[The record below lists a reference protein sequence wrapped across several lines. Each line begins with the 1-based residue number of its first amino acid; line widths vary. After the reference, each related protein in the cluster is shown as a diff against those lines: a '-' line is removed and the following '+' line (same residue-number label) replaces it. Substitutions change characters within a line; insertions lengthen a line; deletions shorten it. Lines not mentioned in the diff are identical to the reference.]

1 MGLPVTIRIL
11 TLRNI
16 GVLHLEPTD
25 VCQAACALCARETD
39 TTFKKDRQHHLSM
52 GQLLKVFDKGKIRVL
67 DKMFMCG
74 NYGDPAAGKYTLDI
88 YKQFRQIN
96 SNIVLGMNTNGGIQN
111 TVWWYELARIMNQPR
126 DYVVFS
132 IDGLEDTN
140 HLYRISTDFDKIMQN
155 AQAFITAGG
164 VAKWHMLVFAHN
176 EHQIEEA
183 RTMSKQ
189 MGFVDF
195 SIKHTSRF
203 KQDYLQVI
211 DDAGRPTHRIK
222 PTQTSLDMIPLAEA
236 AQKEVKPHIVC
247 KAQKFKQLYVSACG
261 NVSPCCWLDMEWIP
275 PMQESR
281 IDYMEKISEFP
292 NLHRKTLKEIFDGG
306 FFSKVEAQW
315 GTVGL
320 KECTKQCGSF
330 DKLGAQFVEN

>member
-1 MGLPVTIRIL
+1 MYRYQDIKDI
-11 TLRNI
+11 
-16 GVLHLEPTD
+16 HLEITSK
-25 VCQAACALCARETD
+25 CQAKCPMCPRRISGGPLNPFIKLDEITLD
-39 TTFKKDRQHHLSM
+39 VFKKWFELDFIK
-52 GQLLKVFDKGKIRVL
+52 QLDSL
-67 DKMFMCG
+67 FMCG
-74 NYGDPAAGKYTLDI
+74 NLGDPIISKDTLEI
-88 YKQFRQIN
+88 YQYLREAN
-96 SNIVLGMNTNGGIQN
+96 PNIRLAMHTNGSARDPE
-111 TVWWYELARIMNQPR
+111 WWQRLAQLK
-126 DYVVFS
+126 VKVTFG
-132 IDGLEDTN
+132 IDGLADTH
-140 HLYRISTDFDKIMQN
+140 HLYRISTDFNKIIEN
-155 AQAFITAGG
+155 ARAFITAGG

-292 NLHRKTLKEIFDGG
+292 NLHRKTLKEVFDGG
-306 FFSKVEAQW
+306 FFSKIEAQW

-330 DKLGAQFVEN
+330 DKLGVQFVEN

>member
-1 MGLPVTIRIL
+1 MYRLEDIRDIY
-11 TLRNI
+11 
-16 GVLHLEPTD
+16 LEITSK
-25 VCQAACALCARETD
+25 CQARCPMCPRRISGGPINPFIKLDEIT
-39 TTFKKDRQHHLSM
+39 LSLFQQWFEPDFIK
-52 GQLLKVFDKGKIRVL
+52 QLDSL
-67 DKMFMCG
+67 FMCG
-74 NYGDPAAGKYTLDI
+74 NLGDPIISKDTLEI
-88 YKQFRQIN
+88 YQYLREMN
-96 SNIVLGMNTNGGIQN
+96 PNIRLAMHTNGSARD
-111 TVWWYELARIMNQPR
+111 TEWWQKLAQLK
-126 DYVVFS
+126 VKVTFG
-132 IDGLEDTN
+132 IDGLADTH
-140 HLYRISTDFDKIMQN
+140 HLYRISTDFNKIIEN

-176 EHQIEEA
+176 EHQIEQC
-183 RTMSKQ
+183 RTMSKD

-236 AQKEVKPHIVC
+236 AQKEIKPHIVC
-247 KAQKFKQLYVSACG
+247 KAQKYKQLYVSACG

-292 NLHRKTLKEIFDGG
+292 NLHRKTLKEIFNNG
-306 FFSKVEAQW
+306 FFSKIEAQW
-315 GTVGL
+315 SSAGL

-330 DKLGAQFVEN
+330 DKLGVQFVKD

>member
-1 MGLPVTIRIL
+1 MYRYQDIKDI
-11 TLRNI
+11 
-16 GVLHLEPTD
+16 HLEITSK
-25 VCQAACALCARETD
+25 CQAKCPMCPRRISGGPLNPFIKLDEITLD
-39 TTFKKDRQHHLSM
+39 VFKKWFELDFIK
-52 GQLLKVFDKGKIRVL
+52 QLDSL
-67 DKMFMCG
+67 FMCG
-74 NYGDPAAGKYTLDI
+74 NLGDPIISKDTLEI
-88 YKQFRQIN
+88 YQYLREAN
-96 SNIVLGMNTNGGIQN
+96 PNIRLAMHTNGSARDPE
-111 TVWWYELARIMNQPR
+111 WWQRLAQLK
-126 DYVVFS
+126 VKVTFG
-132 IDGLEDTN
+132 IDGLADTH
-140 HLYRISTDFDKIMQN
+140 HLYRISTDFNKIIEN
-155 AQAFITAGG
+155 ARAFITAGG

-189 MGFVDF
+189 MGFADF
-195 SIKHTSRF
+195 SIKYTSRF

-211 DDAGRPTHRIK
+211 DDMGRPTHRIK

-292 NLHRKTLKEIFDGG
+292 NLHRKTLKEIFDSG
-306 FFSKVEAQW
+306 FFSKIEAQW

-330 DKLGAQFVEN
+330 DKLGVQFVEN

>member
-1 MGLPVTIRIL
+1 MYRYQDIKDI
-11 TLRNI
+11 
-16 GVLHLEPTD
+16 HLEITSK
-25 VCQAACALCARETD
+25 CQARCPMCPRRISGGPLNPFIKLDEITLD
-39 TTFKKDRQHHLSM
+39 VFKKWFELDFIK
-52 GQLLKVFDKGKIRVL
+52 QLDSL
-67 DKMFMCG
+67 FMCG
-74 NYGDPAAGKYTLDI
+74 NLGDPIISKDTLEI
-88 YKQFRQIN
+88 YQYLREAN
-96 SNIVLGMNTNGGIQN
+96 PNIRLAMHTNGSARDPE
-111 TVWWYELARIMNQPR
+111 WWQRLAQLK
-126 DYVVFS
+126 VKVTFG
-132 IDGLEDTN
+132 IDGLADTH
-140 HLYRISTDFDKIMQN
+140 HLYRISTDFNKIIEN
-155 AQAFITAGG
+155 ARAFITAGG

-189 MGFVDF
+189 MGFADF

-292 NLHRKTLKEIFDGG
+292 NLHRETLKEIFDGG

>member
-1 MGLPVTIRIL
+1 MYRYQDIKDI
-11 TLRNI
+11 
-16 GVLHLEPTD
+16 HLEITSK
-25 VCQAACALCARETD
+25 CQARCPMCPRRISGGPLNPFIKLDEITLD
-39 TTFKKDRQHHLSM
+39 VFKKWFELDFIK
-52 GQLLKVFDKGKIRVL
+52 QLDSL
-67 DKMFMCG
+67 FMCG
-74 NYGDPAAGKYTLDI
+74 NLGDPIISKDTLEI
-88 YKQFRQIN
+88 YQYLREAN
-96 SNIVLGMNTNGGIQN
+96 PNIRLAMHTNGSARDPE
-111 TVWWYELARIMNQPR
+111 WWQRLAQLK
-126 DYVVFS
+126 VKVTFG
-132 IDGLEDTN
+132 IDGLADTH
-140 HLYRISTDFDKIMQN
+140 HLYRISTDFNKIIEN
-155 AQAFITAGG
+155 ARAFITAGG

-189 MGFVDF
+189 MGFADF

-292 NLHRKTLKEIFDGG
+292 NLHRETLKEIFDGG
-306 FFSKVEAQW
+306 FFSKIEAQW

-330 DKLGAQFVEN
+330 DKLGVQFVEN

>member
-1 MGLPVTIRIL
+1 MYRYEDIKDI
-11 TLRNI
+11 
-16 GVLHLEPTD
+16 HLEITSK
-25 VCQAACALCARETD
+25 CQARCPMCPRRISGGPLNPFIKLDEITLD
-39 TTFKKDRQHHLSM
+39 VFKKWFELDFIK
-52 GQLLKVFDKGKIRVL
+52 QLDSL
-67 DKMFMCG
+67 FMCG
-74 NYGDPAAGKYTLDI
+74 NLGDPIISKDTLEI
-88 YKQFRQIN
+88 YQYLREAN
-96 SNIVLGMNTNGGIQN
+96 PNIRLAMHTNGSARDPE
-111 TVWWYELARIMNQPR
+111 WWQRLAQLK
-126 DYVVFS
+126 VKVTFG
-132 IDGLEDTN
+132 IDGLADTH
-140 HLYRISTDFDKIMQN
+140 HLYRISTDFNKIIEN
-155 AQAFITAGG
+155 AQAFISAGG

-306 FFSKVEAQW
+306 FFSKIEAQW

-330 DKLGAQFVEN
+330 DKLGVQFVEN

>member
-1 MGLPVTIRIL
+1 MYRYQDIKDI
-11 TLRNI
+11 
-16 GVLHLEPTD
+16 HLEITSK
-25 VCQAACALCARETD
+25 CQARCPMCPRRISGGPLNPFIKLDEITLD
-39 TTFKKDRQHHLSM
+39 VFKQWFELDFIK
-52 GQLLKVFDKGKIRVL
+52 QLDSL
-67 DKMFMCG
+67 FMCG
-74 NYGDPAAGKYTLDI
+74 NLGDPIISKDTLEI
-88 YKQFRQIN
+88 YQYLREVN
-96 SNIVLGMNTNGGIQN
+96 PNIRLAMHTNGSARDPE
-111 TVWWYELARIMNQPR
+111 WWQRLAQLK
-126 DYVVFS
+126 VKVTFG
-132 IDGLEDTN
+132 IDGLSDTH
-140 HLYRISTDFDKIMQN
+140 HLYRISTDFNKIIEN
-155 AQAFITAGG
+155 ARAFITAGG

-176 EHQIEEA
+176 EHQIEAA
-183 RTMSKQ
+183 RAMSKQ
-189 MGFVDF
+189 IGFVDF

-247 KAQKFKQLYVSACG
+247 KAQKYKQLYVSACG

-281 IDYMEKISEFP
+281 VDYMEKISEFP

-306 FFSKVEAQW
+306 FFSKIEAQW

-330 DKLGAQFVEN
+330 DKLGVQFVEN

>member
-1 MGLPVTIRIL
+1 MYRYQDIKDI
-11 TLRNI
+11 
-16 GVLHLEPTD
+16 HLEITSK
-25 VCQAACALCARETD
+25 CQAKCPMCPRRISGGPLNPFIKLDEITLD
-39 TTFKKDRQHHLSM
+39 VFKKWFELDFIK
-52 GQLLKVFDKGKIRVL
+52 QLDSL
-67 DKMFMCG
+67 FMCG
-74 NYGDPAAGKYTLDI
+74 NLGDPIVSKDTLEI
-88 YKQFRQIN
+88 YQYLREVN
-96 SNIVLGMNTNGGIQN
+96 PNIRLAMHTNGSARDPE
-111 TVWWYELARIMNQPR
+111 WWQRLAQLK
-126 DYVVFS
+126 VKVTFG
-132 IDGLEDTN
+132 IDGLADTH
-140 HLYRISTDFDKIMQN
+140 HLYRISTDFNKIIEN
-155 AQAFITAGG
+155 AQAFISAGG

-211 DDAGRPTHRIK
+211 DDMGRPTHRIQ
-222 PTQTSLDMIPLAEA
+222 PTQTSLNMIPLAEA

-247 KAQKFKQLYVSACG
+247 KAQKYKQLYVSACG

-306 FFSKVEAQW
+306 FFSKIEAQW

-330 DKLGAQFVEN
+330 DKLGVQFVEN

>member
-1 MGLPVTIRIL
+1 MYRLEDIRDI
-11 TLRNI
+11 
-16 GVLHLEPTD
+16 HLEITSK
-25 VCQAACALCARETD
+25 CQARCPMCPRRISGGPINPFIKLDEIT
-39 TTFKKDRQHHLSM
+39 LSLFQQWFEPDFIK
-52 GQLLKVFDKGKIRVL
+52 QLDSL
-67 DKMFMCG
+67 FMCG
-74 NYGDPAAGKYTLDI
+74 NLGDPIISKDTLEI
-88 YKQFRQIN
+88 YQYLREVN
-96 SNIVLGMNTNGGIQN
+96 PNIRLAMHTNGSARDPE
-111 TVWWYELARIMNQPR
+111 WWQKLAQLK
-126 DYVVFS
+126 VKVTFG
-132 IDGLEDTN
+132 IDGLADTH
-140 HLYRISTDFDKIMQN
+140 HLYRISTDFNKIIEN
-155 AQAFITAGG
+155 ARAFITAGG

-176 EHQIEEA
+176 EHQIEQC
-183 RTMSKQ
+183 RTMSKD

-236 AQKEVKPHIVC
+236 AQKEIKPHIVC
-247 KAQKFKQLYVSACG
+247 KAQKYKQLYVSACG

-292 NLHRKTLKEIFDGG
+292 NLHRKTLKEIFNNG
-306 FFSKVEAQW
+306 FFSKIEAQW
-315 GTVGL
+315 SSAGL

-330 DKLGAQFVEN
+330 DKLGVQFVKD